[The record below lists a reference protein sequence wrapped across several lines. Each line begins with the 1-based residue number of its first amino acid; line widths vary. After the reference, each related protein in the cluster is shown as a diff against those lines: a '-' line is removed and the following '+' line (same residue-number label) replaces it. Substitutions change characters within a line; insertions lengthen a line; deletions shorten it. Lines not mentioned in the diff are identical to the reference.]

1 MHKGTKLDNII
12 KKLWDKFSEKV
23 VDAEV
28 TSSKDYN
35 DDNRNDKYDRAAEDS
50 FLVTVDEEGGF
61 LVINNNAAEDVAEP
75 DSSKANVVDGL
86 SVICV
91 ETQTTLS
98 EDEKKDE
105 VVGGQRLRTRSNR
118 EKVHDLLNENTKMA
132 IEEVK

>member
-1 MHKGTKLDNII
+1 
-12 KKLWDKFSEKV
+12 
-23 VDAEV
+23 
-28 TSSKDYN
+28 
-35 DDNRNDKYDRAAEDS
+35 
-50 FLVTVDEEGGF
+50 
-61 LVINNNAAEDVAEP
+61 
-75 DSSKANVVDGL
+75 
-86 SVICV
+86 V